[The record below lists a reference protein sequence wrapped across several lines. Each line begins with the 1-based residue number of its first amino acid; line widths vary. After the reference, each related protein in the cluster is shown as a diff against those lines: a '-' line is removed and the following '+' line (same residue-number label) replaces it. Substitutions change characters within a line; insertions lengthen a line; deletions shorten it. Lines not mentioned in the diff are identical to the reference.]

1 MKKYTN
7 VLAAV
12 AIIGAIIT
20 VVLTFV
26 WFQIVTM
33 TANMP
38 TGERAYTVEALALQI
53 TILEMFLAV
62 FGIILGIGALF
73 GYIGIKSAA
82 ENKAED
88 VAKEVANE
96 RMERFIM
103 QQGSSAQTL
112 RDAGPPVAS
121 KAEAPHDATAV
132 SGGE

>member
-1 MKKYTN
+1 MFRTNTNGKYRYN
-7 VLAAV
+7 EKLK
-12 AIIGAIIT
+12 
-20 VVLTFV
+20 
-26 WFQIVTM
+26 
-33 TANMP
+33 
-38 TGERAYTVEALALQI
+38 
-53 TILEMFLAV
+53 
-62 FGIILGIGALF
+62 
-73 GYIGIKSAA
+73 KSAA